1 MNKTD
6 TILERLK
13 EQPQPIVDHPDE
25 LTDSIMGSLP
35 EPADVT
41 KASTTRRLRLYAI
54 SAIAVAASVLL
65 LLVFL
70 PGKDIVEREPVAVLQ
85 TPQAQP
91 PMPAPPVPKD
101 EEEVKQV
108 AAAQPTVTP
117 TAKPNRRKAKPQPS
131 TDDVPMETPA
141 SPMMETPASPIED
154 RSVAIVIPDPTEQI
168 LREFHEQT
176 ASIRRR
182 GEQVTHQVAMLQRQ
196 HGNNPQYIEL

>member
-13 EQPQPIVDHPDE
+13 KQPQPIIDHPDE

-35 EPADVT
+35 EPADVP

-91 PMPAPPVPKD
+91 PMPAPPVPKN

-117 TAKPNRRKAKPQPS
+117 TAKPKRRKAKPQPS
-131 TDDVPMETPA
+131 ADDVPMETP
-141 SPMMETPASPIED
+141 SSPIED
-154 RSVAIVIPDPTEQI
+154 QSVAIVIPDPTEQI

-176 ASIRRR
+176 AAIRQR

>member
-13 EQPQPIVDHPDE
+13 KQPQPIIDHPDE

-91 PMPAPPVPKD
+91 PMPAPPVPKN

-117 TAKPNRRKAKPQPS
+117 TAKPKRRKAKPQPS
-131 TDDVPMETPA
+131 ADDVPMETP
-141 SPMMETPASPIED
+141 SSPIED
-154 RSVAIVIPDPTEQI
+154 QSVAIVIPDPTEQI

-182 GEQVTHQVAMLQRQ
+182 GEQVTDRVAMLQRQ

>member
-6 TILERLK
+6 TILEQLK
-13 EQPQPIVDHPDE
+13 KLPQPIIDHPDE

-54 SAIAVAASVLL
+54 SAIAVAACVLL

-70 PGKDIVEREPVAVLQ
+70 PSKDIVEREPVAVQ
-85 TPQAQP
+85 QPPQAQP
-91 PMPAPPVPKD
+91 PMPAPPVPKN

-117 TAKPNRRKAKPQPS
+117 TAKPKRRKAKPQPS
-131 TDDVPMETPA
+131 ADDVPMETP
-141 SPMMETPASPIED
+141 SSPIED
-154 RSVAIVIPDPTEQI
+154 QSVAIVIPDPTEQI